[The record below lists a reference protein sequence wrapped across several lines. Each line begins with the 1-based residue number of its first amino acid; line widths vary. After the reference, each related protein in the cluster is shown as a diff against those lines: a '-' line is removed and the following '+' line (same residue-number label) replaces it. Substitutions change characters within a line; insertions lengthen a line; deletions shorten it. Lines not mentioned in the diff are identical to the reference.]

1 MMHWD
6 VMRCSAMQMY
16 ETTMLSNFLIH
27 WFITN
32 PLIIQE
38 YLMKGNGPGR
48 PVWYTPASVQ
58 QPNPSWVTYPIS
70 EWARHPRLSLAGQ
83 HSATQSKNTTWKG
96 MGQAAPSGTLR
107 QVSSNPT
114 LHGSLIQ
121 YPNGPGIPVWVWP
134 VSTQQPIP
142 HPGQAH
148 PCITQVNQMYIT
160 LGGRIPVSPS
170 SISTT

>member
-70 EWARHPRLSLAGQ
+70 EWARHPRLSLAGK
-83 HSATQSKNTTWKG
+83 HSATHSTPWAG
-96 MGQAAPSGTLR
+96 A
-107 QVSSNPT
+107 
-114 LHGSLIQ
+114 SL
-121 YPNGPGIPVWVWP
+121 Y
-134 VSTQQPIP
+134 
-142 HPGQAH
+142 HPGQSDVHHTGRAY
-148 PCITQVNQMYIT
+148 PCITQFNFNNINHSHNIHQFPIIR
-160 LGGRIPVSPS
+160 LQPNSLPNIPTCIWYECMNVWMHMKWMH
-170 SISTT
+170 TQWMHMKWMHM